1 MRTIRRPWDL
11 KAAANA
17 LSLAHGPYPRWFIQI
32 YAVLYREAISWARAA
47 ESIEQRVFDRVL
59 GVSTR
64 GVNYTDDTLTTTGSD
79 NLFYDNCGWLPV
91 RRALKD
97 LAPGPNDVFVDL
109 GSGKGQA
116 LLIAAQLP
124 FRRVVGV
131 ELYDALCECAN
142 RNIERARP
150 RLQTQDVV
158 SLTANVLDW
167 PIPDDASVVFMYNP
181 FVGETFRAVAGRIF
195 ESYDRRP
202 RTLHIVYTIPWEH
215 NWLLSTG
222 RVVVDN
228 VRPWRFPAFPLWW
241 RRGLVIVSYR
251 VVEPEQGRQVA
262 SQLPRRIFG
271 QRRQAMRSWAG
282 PNPFC
287 FGVSQP
293 GRQTVFSRSW

>member
-1 MRTIRRPWDL
+1 VR
-11 KAAANA
+11 
-17 LSLAHGPYPRWFIQI
+17 YPRQSIRVYFALRQAAFS
-32 YAVLYREAISWARAA
+32 YARAV
-47 ESIEQRVFDRVL
+47 ESIEQRVFDRLL

-64 GVNYTDDTLTTTGSD
+64 GTVYTNDTLTATGSD

-97 LAPGPNDVFVDL
+97 LAPGPADVFVDL

-116 LLIAAQLP
+116 LLIAGQLP

-131 ELYDALCECAN
+131 EIYDELAQFAK
-142 RNIERARP
+142 RNIERIRS
-150 RLQTQDVV
+150 RLRAQEVDTV
-158 SLTANVLDW
+158 TANVLDW
-167 PIPDDASVVFMYNP
+167 PLPDDASVIFMYNP
-181 FVGETFRAVAGRIF
+181 FIGETFRTVMSHVF

-202 RTLHIVYTIPWEH
+202 RNLHIIYVIPWEH

-228 VRPWRFPAFPLWW
+228 IRPWRLPAFPFWW

-251 VVEPEQGRQVA
+251 VVGPMESSQFQP
-262 SQLPRRIFG
+262 QLPPRISW
-271 QRRQAMRSWAG
+271 QRRQAIRTWAD
-282 PNPFC
+282 PNDFC
-287 FGVSQP
+287 FSVTQP